1 MSTVTGLR
9 LSLISGERWVDGT
22 MASVTRKGTN
32 MRIGTV
38 RERKDGEQRVGLT
51 PEGAYALI
59 VDGHTVVLE
68 TGAGEGSGNT
78 DEAYVASGAQ
88 PLATAD
94 EVWATC
100 DLLVKVKEPVESEY
114 EYLNANCALF
124 TYLHL
129 AAERELTLKLL
140 ESGCT
145 SLAYELVRK
154 PDGSLP
160 LLAPMS
166 QVAGRMAAEIGA
178 HLLKHP
184 GPGRGKLLGGVA
196 GVPPGRVVIIGSGT
210 VATAAARV
218 LMGLDARVTVMSR
231 DLARLTYLQ
240 ENFGGRIATRV
251 SSPQGVAEELVGADL
266 CILSVLV
273 PGAAAPKVVTR
284 QMVRSMGPGAV
295 IVDVSI
301 DQGGAAETSRVTSH
315 SDPIYID
322 EGVLHYCVSN
332 MPGAVPATSTQALTS
347 ATLPYIE
354 ALANFGVEGAMAKD
368 RALAEALSTY
378 KGQLVRGP
386 VAETFGMN
394 AAPNPFLA

>member
-1 MSTVTGLR
+1 
-9 LSLISGERWVDGT
+9 
-22 MASVTRKGTN
+22 

-38 RERKDGEQRVGLT
+38 RERKDGEHRVGLT
-51 PEGAYALI
+51 PEGAFALTSH
-59 VDGHTVVLE
+59 GHEVVFE
-68 TGAGEGSGNT
+68 SGCGAGSGHS
-78 DEAYVASGAQ
+78 DAAYIASGGK

-94 EVWATC
+94 EVWGTA
-100 DLLVKVKEPVESEY
+100 DLVVKVKEPVESEY
-114 EYLNANCALF
+114 GFLRPGCTLF

-129 AAERELTLKLL
+129 AAERELTERLMS
-140 ESGCT
+140 SGCT

-154 PDGSLP
+154 ADGSLP

-178 HLLKHP
+178 QYLRDP
-184 GPGRGKLLGGVA
+184 DIGRGKLLGGVA
-196 GVPPGRVVIIGSGT
+196 GVPPGKVVIIGSGT

-251 SSPQGVAEELVGADL
+251 SSPQGVAEEIDGADL
-266 CILSVLV
+266 AILSVLV

-284 QMVRSMGPGAV
+284 GMVRSMGRGAV

-301 DQGGAAETSRVTSH
+301 DQGGASETSRPTSH
-315 SDPIYID
+315 SEPIYID
-322 EGVLHYCVSN
+322 EGVIHYCVTN

-354 ALANFGVEGAMAKD
+354 AIAGLGVEEAMRRD
-368 RALAEALSTY
+368 HALAEALSTY
-378 KGQLVRGP
+378 RGQLVRGP
-386 VAETFGMN
+386 VAEGFGF
-394 AAPNPFLA
+394 AASPNPFL

>member
-1 MSTVTGLR
+1 M
-9 LSLISGERWVDGT
+9 I
-22 MASVTRKGTN
+22 
-32 MRIGTV
+32 
-38 RERKDGEQRVGLT
+38 
-51 PEGAYALI
+51 
-59 VDGHTVVLE
+59 
-68 TGAGEGSGNT
+68 
-78 DEAYVASGAQ
+78 
-88 PLATAD
+88 
-94 EVWATC
+94 
-100 DLLVKVKEPVESEY
+100 KVKEPVESEY
-114 EYLNANCALF
+114 DFLSAQTALF

-129 AAERELTLKLL
+129 AAERELTERLL
-140 ESGCT
+140 SSGCT
-145 SLAYELVRK
+145 SMAYELVRTAN
-154 PDGSLP
+154 GYLP

-178 HLLKHP
+178 QLLKHP

-196 GVPPGRVVIIGSGT
+196 GVPPGKVVIIGSGT

-218 LMGLDARVTVMSR
+218 LMGLDARVVVMSR
-231 DLARLTYLQ
+231 DLARLHYLQ

-273 PGAAAPKVVTR
+273 PGAAAPKVVSR

-301 DQGGAAETSRVTSH
+301 DQGGASETSRPTTH

-322 EGVLHYCVSN
+322 EGVVHYCVAN

-354 ALANFGVEGAMAKD
+354 EIANHGVEAALARD
-368 RALAEALSTY
+368 RALAESLSTY
-378 KGQLVRGP
+378 KGTLVRGP
-386 VAETFGMN
+386 VAEVFGLP

>member
-1 MSTVTGLR
+1 
-9 LSLISGERWVDGT
+9 
-22 MASVTRKGTN
+22 
-32 MRIGTV
+32 MRVGTV
-38 RERKDGEQRVGLT
+38 RERKDGELRVGLT
-51 PEGAYALI
+51 PEGAFALAAQGHE
-59 VDGHTVVLE
+59 VVFERGAGLGSGHTD
-68 TGAGEGSGNT
+68 A
-78 DEAYVASGAQ
+78 AYVASGAR
-88 PLATAD
+88 PLESASEVWSTAD
-94 EVWATC
+94 
-100 DLLVKVKEPVESEY
+100 LVIKVKEPVESEY
-114 EYLNANCALF
+114 GYLRSGGTLF

-129 AAERELTLKLL
+129 AAEPELTERLL
-140 ESGCT
+140 ASGMT

-178 HLLKHP
+178 QLLKHP

-196 GVPPGRVVIIGSGT
+196 GVPPGKVVVIGSGT

-251 SSPQGVAEELVGADL
+251 SSPQGVAEELDGADL
-266 CILSVLV
+266 AILSVRV

-284 QMVRSMGPGAV
+284 DMVRSMGPGAV

-301 DQGGAAETSRVTSH
+301 DQGGAAETSRPTSH
-315 SDPIYID
+315 SDPYYIE
-322 EGVLHYCVSN
+322 EGVIHYCVTN
-332 MPGAVPATSTQALTS
+332 MPGAVPQTSTQALTS

-354 ALANFGVEGAMAKD
+354 SLARYGTEDAMGRD
-368 RALAEALSTY
+368 RALAESLSTY
-378 KGQLVRGP
+378 GGTLVRGP
-386 VAETFGMN
+386 VAETFGMP
-394 AAPNPFLA
+394 AAPNPFL

>member
-1 MSTVTGLR
+1 
-9 LSLISGERWVDGT
+9 
-22 MASVTRKGTN
+22 

-38 RERKDGEQRVGLT
+38 RERKDGEARVGLT
-51 PEGAYALI
+51 PEGAFALATG
-59 VDGHTVVLE
+59 GHEVVVE
-68 TGAGEGSGNT
+68 AGSGEGSGHS
-78 DEAYVASGAQ
+78 DASYKAAGAKV
-88 PLATAD
+88 LKSAND
-94 EVWATC
+94 LWATT
-100 DLLVKVKEPVESEY
+100 DLVVKVKEPVESEY
-114 EYLNANCALF
+114 DFLRAGAALF

-129 AAERELTLKLL
+129 AAERELTERLL

-145 SLAYELVRK
+145 SLAYELVRT
-154 PDGSLP
+154 PNGYLP

-166 QVAGRMAAEIGA
+166 QVAGRMAAEIGSQ
-178 HLLKHP
+178 LLRHP
-184 GPGRGKLLGGVA
+184 GPGRGMLLGGVA
-196 GVPPGRVVIIGSGT
+196 GVPPGKVVIIGSGT

-251 SSPQGVAEELVGADL
+251 SSPQGVAEEINGADL
-266 CILSVLV
+266 AILSVLV

-301 DQGGAAETSRVTSH
+301 DQGGAAETSRPTSH
-315 SDPIYID
+315 SDPIYIE
-322 EGVLHYCVSN
+322 EGVVHYCVTN

-347 ATLPYIE
+347 ATLPYVE
-354 ALANFGVEGAMAKD
+354 ALANYGVEGALTRD
-368 RALAEALSTY
+368 RALAESLSTY

-386 VAETFGMN
+386 VAETFGMA
-394 AAPNPFLA
+394 AAPNPFL

>member
-1 MSTVTGLR
+1 
-9 LSLISGERWVDGT
+9 
-22 MASVTRKGTN
+22 
-32 MRIGTV
+32 MRVGTV
-38 RERKDGEQRVGLT
+38 RERKDGELRVGLT
-51 PEGAYALI
+51 PEGAFALAAQGHE
-59 VDGHTVVLE
+59 VVFERGAGLGSGHTD
-68 TGAGEGSGNT
+68 A
-78 DEAYVASGAQ
+78 AYVASGAR
-88 PLATAD
+88 PLESASEVWSTAD
-94 EVWATC
+94 
-100 DLLVKVKEPVESEY
+100 LVIKVKEPVESEY
-114 EYLNANCALF
+114 GYLRSGGTLF

-129 AAERELTLKLL
+129 AAERELTERLL
-140 ESGCT
+140 ASGMT

-178 HLLKHP
+178 QLLKHP

-196 GVPPGRVVIIGSGT
+196 GVPPGKVVVIGSGT

-251 SSPQGVAEELVGADL
+251 SSPQGVAEELDGADL
-266 CILSVLV
+266 AILSVLV

-284 QMVRSMGPGAV
+284 DMVRSMGPGAV

-301 DQGGAAETSRVTSH
+301 DQGGAAETSRPTSH
-315 SDPIYID
+315 SDPYYIE
-322 EGVLHYCVSN
+322 EGVIHYCVTN
-332 MPGAVPATSTQALTS
+332 MPGAVPQTSTQALTS

-354 ALANFGVEGAMAKD
+354 SLARYGTEDAMGRD
-368 RALAEALSTY
+368 RALAESLSTY
-378 KGQLVRGP
+378 GGTLVRGP
-386 VAETFGMN
+386 VAETFGMP
-394 AAPNPFLA
+394 AAPNPFL